1 MIMLNYMLMLMW
13 PMVMHGV
20 GEPQLYP
27 ELAETKIMYV
37 PNRGTRVCLCG
48 VYVESRVS
56 RAALRGCNYAVLN
69 QHFYAPGRPTPNEP
83 RTTQDMIVR
92 RDDRFRVRRVYRH
105 G

>member
-1 MIMLNYMLMLMW
+1 MLMLMW

-20 GEPQLYP
+20 GASQLYP
-27 ELAETKIMYV
+27 ELAETQILHTYL

-69 QHFYAPGRPTPNEP
+69 QHFYAPALSLESGYEVIGTV
-83 RTTQDMIVR
+83 QIQI
-92 RDDRFRVRRVYRH
+92 
-105 G
+105 

>member
-1 MIMLNYMLMLMW
+1 MLMLMW

-20 GEPQLYP
+20 GASQLYP
-27 ELAETKIMYV
+27 ELAETQILHTYL

-69 QHFYAPGRPTPNEP
+69 QHFYAPGRPRPNEP
-83 RTTQDMIVR
+83 HDTGHDCSPRGSIYGVQT
-92 RDDRFRVRRVYRH
+92 Y

>member
-1 MIMLNYMLMLMW
+1 MLMLMW

-20 GEPQLYP
+20 GASQLYP
-27 ELAETKIMYV
+27 ELAETQILHTYL

-69 QHFYAPGRPTPNEP
+69 QHFYAPGRPRPNVEP
-83 RTTQDMIVR
+83 HDTGLLFAAMIDLR
-92 RDDRFRVRRVYRH
+92 CRRVCTD
-105 G
+105 GG